1 MRGGKG
7 EGVNVGRPKILLHP
21 STDRPTDRPTPS
33 WSLRFVPPSVPEKL
47 ISISCI
53 NEGNRQRTKEGLA
66 MGMGMG
72 RVERIEKVDVLMVFW
87 DLISSDLIE

>member
-1 MRGGKG
+1 MLEDQRFYYAHPWIDRG
-7 EGVNVGRPKILLHP
+7 
-21 STDRPTDRPTPS
+21 RPTDPILACS
-33 WSLRFVPPSVPEKL
+33 VVPPEKL